1 MKLSVLA
8 GVILGL
14 SIAAGSLSAQ
24 PYGMD
29 KPQPVG
35 AYLRRTG
42 FSGLIYTVLKFDDLA
57 TWSPVADGIL
67 PESVQPVSG
76 KNMEI
81 VTDQIVNISPRA
93 FFRIEVKSIA
103 P

>member
-1 MKLSVLA
+1 
-8 GVILGL
+8 
-14 SIAAGSLSAQ
+14 
-24 PYGMD
+24 
-29 KPQPVG
+29 
-35 AYLRRTG
+35 
-42 FSGLIYTVLKFDDLA
+42 VLKFDDLA